1 MPTYRSV
8 QWSFQNT
15 LAATVLI
22 VSLIAV
28 VVLFFAADGWSEA
41 PWLAGI
47 TVAVLLAP
55 LFIPMV
61 IEVGAQGIRVRL
73 AGLSVRIIALE
84 DVVAVDRRDYKPLR
98 EFGGWGLRW
107 GITHRNARA
116 YTTTGS
122 SAVVLTLRDGQEI
135 YLGVA
140 DEPGLMDA
148 LSLRTEA

>member
-15 LAATVLI
+15 LVATALI

-28 VVLFFAADGWSEA
+28 VVLFFAADGWNEA
-41 PWLAGI
+41 PWLAGVTI
-47 TVAVLLAP
+47 AVLVAP

-61 IEVGAQGIRVRL
+61 IEVGTEGIRVGL
-73 AGLSVRIIALE
+73 AGMTVRTIALE
-84 DVVAVDRRDYKPLR
+84 DVVAVERRDYKPLR

-107 GITHRNARA
+107 GVTHRNARA

-122 SAVVLTLRDGQEI
+122 SAVVLTLRDSREI

-140 DEPGLMDA
+140 DEPGLVETVR
-148 LSLRTEA
+148 LRVEA